1 MTPATFF
8 IKARNRLHYMFLKRI
23 RTWPVYPM
31 FYSSWWNAT
40 FASSNETPLPV
51 EHWLAAVP
59 NPSAGIGHQLANWI
73 SGYWHARQ
81 FGLGFAHVPFSDPKW
96 ERLLG
101 FSRGETT
108 AEALILGGCR
118 KIKLP
123 LFDEFDPDGRAMIL
137 RIVRS
142 YRKEPVVFF
151 LEQDQGYR
159 DQFGVRDDIQ
169 DKFWS
174 SVRDNGATT
183 RYDASRFNIA
193 VHVRRGDIV
202 AGLAKGDA
210 NLSMRFQSAKY
221 FDAILEQVVPFAS
234 RVRPISIWVFSQG
247 MDGEF
252 EEFAKHGDLHMC
264 TDMDQYESFLHLA
277 SADLLVTSKSSF
289 SYKPALLSHGVKI
302 CPRDFWHGYP
312 DDPSWILAGSDGC
325 IDSPNIDKLRSRL
338 LMESHQLVG

>member
-1 MTPATFF
+1 MTPSQFLF
-8 IKARNRLHYMFLKRI
+8 KARNRLHYVFLKRT
-23 RTWPVYPM
+23 RTWPIHPL
-31 FYSSWWNAT
+31 FYLSWWNSA
-40 FASSNETPLPV
+40 FASSRESPPAV
-51 EHWLAAVP
+51 RHWLAAVP
-59 NPSAGIGHQLANWI
+59 NQSAGIGHQLANWI

-101 FSRGETT
+101 FSRGEAS
-108 AEALILGGCR
+108 AEALIANGCR
-118 KIKLP
+118 RIQLP
-123 LFDEFDPDGRAMIL
+123 LFDEFDPDSRSMIA

-159 DQFGVRDDIQ
+159 DQYGVREDIQ

-174 SVRDNGATT
+174 NFLENGVST

-193 VHVRRGDIV
+193 VHIRRGDIV
-202 AGLAKGDA
+202 AGLATGNA

-221 FDAILEQVVPFAS
+221 FGAILEQVVPITS
-234 RVRPISIWVFSQG
+234 RERPVSIWVFSQG
-247 MDGEF
+247 AESEF
-252 EEFAKHGDLHMC
+252 EEFAKYGEVRMC
-264 TDMDQYESFLHLA
+264 TDMDQYESFIHLA
-277 SADLLVTSKSSF
+277 KADLLVTSKSSF

-312 DDPSWILAGSDGC
+312 DDPNWILAESDGR
-325 IDSPNIDKLRSRL
+325 IDASNLAKLRSL
-338 LMESHQLVG
+338 P